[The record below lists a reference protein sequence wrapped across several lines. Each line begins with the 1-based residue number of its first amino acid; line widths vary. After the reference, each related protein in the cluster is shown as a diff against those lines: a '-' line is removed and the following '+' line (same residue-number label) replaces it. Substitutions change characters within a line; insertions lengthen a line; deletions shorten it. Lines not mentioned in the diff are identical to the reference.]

1 MQQPNTPA
9 PTYHII
15 PATPFHIPQITAIVN
30 HYILTTIVNKS
41 YRSLPESHYQN
52 ILTDNHSRR
61 KLPFFVAI
69 EVPQN
74 NDNGDSS
81 SIEGAKGEKVI
92 GFITVTPWFPSK
104 LGYAYTLEVSLYISP
119 TQRGGGIGTALLTTL
134 ISHLEGN
141 EYFTFSEGGAVVISS
156 SPSLSSSKV
165 PDEPNVVHGIPV
177 KCTQLLALMAIVE
190 DTELDGKVR
199 GFYEKQGFE
208 VMGVMRGVGWKFG
221 KRRNVRML
229 AREMNVG
236 YIPDLIE

>member
-74 NDNGDSS
+74 SDIGDSS
-81 SIEGAKGEKVI
+81 SIEGAIGEKVI

-119 TQRGGGIGTALLTTL
+119 TQRGGG
-134 ISHLEGN
+134 
-141 EYFTFSEGGAVVISS
+141 GAVVISS
-156 SPSLSSSKV
+156 SSSLSSSKV
-165 PDEPNVVHGIPV
+165 PDEPNVVPGIPV

-208 VMGVMRGVGWKFG
+208 VMGIMRGVGWKFG

-229 AREMNVG
+229 AREMNMG